1 MSRHST
7 HRIWRPLAI
16 AFFLTTVAAGA
27 LLFWWIRQPEAPT
40 VEVRH
45 EPLPRPV
52 PVEAEPVLRLEA
64 ASFEQLPGWR
74 EDPAAEALPA
84 LRASCRRLLRLPA
97 PRPLGPDGVAGT
109 AGDWRPFCSAVGRIG
124 AGDHSALRALVEQR
138 LRPWSTADGSAAD
151 GSAADGSTAG
161 GAGPESRQ
169 GLFTGYYEPTLRG
182 SRRRQ
187 GAYTVPLY
195 RRPNDMLSID
205 LGSFREE
212 FAGRRLTGRLEGR
225 KVVPFHDRQEIDAG
239 ALGGRG
245 LELAWVDDPV
255 AAFFLHIQGSGRVEL
270 AEGGVMRVGYAG
282 QNGHPY
288 YAIGRELVA
297 RGELAVEEVSLQS
310 IRAWLHDNPREA
322 RQVLHTNPS
331 YIFFRELK
339 GPGPLGSEGTALTP
353 GRSLAVD
360 RSFHAMGVPMWLDST
375 YPQGAPT
382 STSATPAAPQAEEE
396 SEPSGPPLQRLL
408 VAQDT
413 GGAIHGPV
421 RGDVFWGPGAEAEEI
436 AGRMRQQGRLWVLL
450 PRSVT
455 PPAEVPVPATEAE
468 NGAR

>member
-1 MSRHST
+1 MSPHSAL
-7 HRIWRPLAI
+7 RIWRPLAI
-16 AFFLTTVAAGA
+16 AFFLTTVATGA
-27 LLFWWIRQPEAPT
+27 LLVWWSQQPEAPA

-45 EPLPRPV
+45 PPLPRPAP
-52 PVEAEPVLRLEA
+52 PVEPEPVLRLEV
-64 ASFEQLPGWR
+64 ASFEELPGWQ
-74 EDPAAEALPA
+74 EDTLAEALPA
-84 LRASCRRLLRLPA
+84 LRVSCGRLLRLPA
-97 PRPLGPDGVAGT
+97 SRPLGPDGVAGT
-109 AGDWRPFCSAVGRIG
+109 AGDWRAFCSALGRIG
-124 AGDHSALRALVEQR
+124 TADHPR
-138 LRPWSTADGSAAD
+138 LRRLLEERLQPWSAA
-151 GSAADGSTAG
+151 AG
-161 GAGPESRQ
+161 KSLEGRQ

-187 GAYTVPLY
+187 GPYTVPLY
-195 RRPNDMLSID
+195 RRPTDMLSID

-212 FAGRRLTGRLEGR
+212 FSGRRLTGRLEGS
-225 KVVPFHDRQEIDAG
+225 KVVPFHDRQEIDSG

-245 LELAWVDDPV
+245 LELVWVDDAV
-255 AAFFLHIQGSGRVEL
+255 GAFFLHIQGSGRVEL

-310 IRAWLHDNPREA
+310 IRAWLHDNPLEA

-331 YIFFRELK
+331 YIFFRELA
-339 GPGPLGSEGTALTP
+339 GPGPLGSEGTVLTP

-360 RSFHAMGVPMWLDST
+360 RSFHALGVPMWLDST
-375 YPQGAPT
+375 YPQSDPSATTAAPT
-382 STSATPAAPQAEEE
+382 ADEPPRAP
-396 SEPSGPPLQRLL
+396 PGPPLQRLL

-413 GGAIHGPV
+413 GGAIRGPV

-450 PRSVT
+450 PRSVS
-455 PPAEVPVPATEAE
+455 PPTEVPVSLRGIED
-468 NGAR
+468 GARLSPGSNRARTPRHPP